1 MKSPRFTCFPKCWRE
16 QQALYLVGLLVVSRD
31 RVNNNHGFPASFSFP
46 IVLPCEIAM
55 KLRLPFKLLALC
67 LASTSLPASAEA
79 PVNQLTESEQRSG
92 WELLFDGKSTTG
104 WRNYQSEKISDGWK
118 VQNGELVRDAKGA
131 GDIVTDKKYESFELS
146 VDYKIS
152 EGGNSGVMF
161 HVVEDYPKP
170 WNSGPEIQVQDNV
183 AGHDPQ
189 HAGWLYQL
197 YKPPM
202 VPTENGEATLDT
214 TRPAGEWN
222 QLYIRIAKSDCEVCV
237 NGVRYFQFKLGDK
250 KWNEAVAASKFAKF
264 EGFGK
269 AESGHICLQDH
280 GNLVSFRNIKVRELE
295 KDGSV
300 KQQPIDGELNL
311 KGVVAFPNLKWDQ
324 WEAVDDS
331 GNLRMLRLMDLTY
344 AKDGTNRLFAASQYG
359 AIWTFKNEADVS
371 KSHLFLDLRGKVFDW
386 KNKGANEQGLL
397 GFAIHPDFKS
407 NGHVY
412 VYYSHLDNK
421 RSIVSRFTVSKDDP
435 NKADPNSEL
444 VLMDIEQPYQNHNGG
459 PIEFGPDGYLY
470 IGLGDG
476 GLRNDPHGHGQNLG
490 TLLGSILRID
500 VDHPANGL
508 NYGIPADNPF
518 LKVEGARPEIY
529 AYGIRNPWRIAF
541 DKKTGTLWCGEVGQE
556 LWEEVIIIEKG
567 HNYGWSVAEGVHPF
581 GNRSLAEGAVALTD
595 PVWEYDHRIGRSITG
610 GRVYHSSRV
619 PALNGKYLYGDY
631 VSGRIWALSYDAASG
646 KVTRN
651 EQVIPDTVAVV
662 GFGEDENGEV
672 YYLTGNSR
680 GECIYRFEQ

>member
-1 MKSPRFTCFPKCWRE
+1 
-16 QQALYLVGLLVVSRD
+16 
-31 RVNNNHGFPASFSFP
+31 
-46 IVLPCEIAM
+46 M
-55 KLRLPFKLLALC
+55 KLRLPCNLLAMC
-67 LASTSLPASAEA
+67 LASSSLSVSAEA
-79 PVNQLTESEQRSG
+79 PINQLTESEERSG
-92 WELLFDGKSTTG
+92 WELLFDGQSTAG

-170 WNSGPEIQVQDNV
+170 WNSGPEIQVQDNA

-189 HAGWLYQL
+189 HSGWLYQL

-202 VPTENGEATLDT
+202 VPTENGEVTLDM
-214 TRPAGEWN
+214 TRPVGEWN

-237 NGVRYFQFKLGDK
+237 NGVRYFQFKLGDT

-324 WEAVDDS
+324 WEAVDDA
-331 GNLRMLRLMDLTY
+331 GNIRMLRIMDLTY

-386 KNKGANEQGLL
+386 KNKGGNEQGLL
-397 GFAIHPDFKS
+397 GFAIHPNFKS
-407 NGHVY
+407 NGYVY
-412 VYYSHLDNK
+412 VYYSHVDNK
-421 RSIVSRFTVSKDDP
+421 RSIVSRFTVSKEDP
-435 NKADPNSEL
+435 NKADPNSEV

-476 GLRNDPHGHGQNLG
+476 GLRNDPHGNGQNLG

-500 VDHPANGL
+500 VDHPSNGL
-508 NYGIPADNPF
+508 NYGIPPDNPF
-518 LKVEGARPEIY
+518 VKVEGARPEIY

-556 LWEEVIIIEKG
+556 LWEEVLIVEKG

-581 GNRSLAEGAVALTD
+581 GNRSLAPGAVALTD

-610 GRVYHSSRV
+610 GRVYRSSRV
-619 PALNGKYLYGDY
+619 PALDGKYLYGDY
-631 VSGRIWALSYDAASG
+631 VSGRIWALSYDPASG
-646 KVTRN
+646 KVIRN

-662 GFGEDENGEV
+662 GFGEDEQGEV

>member
-1 MKSPRFTCFPKCWRE
+1 
-16 QQALYLVGLLVVSRD
+16 
-31 RVNNNHGFPASFSFP
+31 
-46 IVLPCEIAM
+46 M
-55 KLRLPFKLLALC
+55 KLRLPSALC
-67 LASTSLPASAEA
+67 SLFLISSTSFVMAEA

-92 WELLFDGKSTTG
+92 WELLFDGKSTAG
-104 WRNYQSEKISDGWK
+104 WRNYKSDKISEGWTVQDGA
-118 VQNGELVRDAKGA
+118 LVRDKKGA

-146 VDYKIS
+146 LDYKIS

-161 HVVEDYPKP
+161 HVVEDYDKP
-170 WNSGPEIQVQDNV
+170 WNSGPEVQIQDNK

-202 VPTENGEATLDT
+202 VPTESGESTLDM
-214 TRPAGEWN
+214 TRPAGQWN
-222 QLYIRIAKSDCEVCV
+222 QLYIRIAKSDCEVCL
-237 NGVRYFQFKLGDK
+237 NGVRYFQFKLGDE
-250 KWNEAVAASKFAKF
+250 KWNQAVAASKFAEF
-264 EGFGK
+264 ENFAK
-269 AESGHICLQDH
+269 AGAGHICLQDH

-295 KDGSV
+295 KDGLV
-300 KQQPIDGELNL
+300 KKQPIDGELNL

-331 GNLRMLRLMDLTY
+331 GKVRMLRLMELTY
-344 AKDGTNRLFAASQYG
+344 PNDGTNRLFAVSQDG
-359 AIWTFKNEADVS
+359 AIWTFKNEPDVS
-371 KSHLFLDLRGKVFDW
+371 KSHLFLDLRGKAYEW
-386 KNKGANEQGLL
+386 WNGGANEQGLL

-407 NGHVY
+407 NGYVY
-412 VYYSHLDNK
+412 VYYSHADNK

-435 NKADPNSEL
+435 NKADPDSEL

-459 PIEFGPDGYLY
+459 SIEFGPDGYLY

-476 GLRNDPHGHGQNLG
+476 GFRNDPHGHGQNLS

-500 VDHPANGL
+500 VDHPAKGM
-508 NYGIPADNPF
+508 NYGIPSDNPF
-518 LKVEGARPEIY
+518 VDVKDARPEIY
-529 AYGIRNPWRIAF
+529 AYGIRNPWRLAF

-556 LWEEVIIIEKG
+556 LWEEVLIIKKG
-567 HNYGWSVAEGVHPF
+567 HNYGWSVAEGTHPF
-581 GNRSLAEGAVALTD
+581 GKGSLAEGAVSLTG

-610 GRVYHSSRV
+610 GRVYRN
-619 PALNGKYLYGDY
+619 PRMPILDGKYLYGDY
-631 VSGRIWALSYDAASG
+631 VSGRIWALSYDAASD

-651 EQVIPDTVAVV
+651 EQIIPDTVAVV
-662 GFGEDENGEV
+662 GFGEDQNGEV